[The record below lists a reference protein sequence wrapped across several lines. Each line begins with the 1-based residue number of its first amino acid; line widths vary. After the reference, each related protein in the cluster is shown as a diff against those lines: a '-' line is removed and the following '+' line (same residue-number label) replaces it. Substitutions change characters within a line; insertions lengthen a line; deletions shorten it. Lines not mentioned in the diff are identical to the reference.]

1 LKAVRDANRAVDDQ
15 PSAFSSLISRLMA
28 DCSKSVEQ
36 V

>member
-1 LKAVRDANRAVDDQ
+1 LSGSRTPAADDQ
-15 PSAFSSLISRLMA
+15 VSAFSSLISRLMA